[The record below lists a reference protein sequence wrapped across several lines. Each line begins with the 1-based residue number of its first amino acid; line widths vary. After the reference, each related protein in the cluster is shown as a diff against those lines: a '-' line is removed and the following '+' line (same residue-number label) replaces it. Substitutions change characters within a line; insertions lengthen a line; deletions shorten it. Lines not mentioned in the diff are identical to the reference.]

1 MSIISL
7 LRPTVDCDIFIASLS
22 PFTALEPLFSPLSLH
37 PAGHTSLIW
46 SCCLS
51 FRRKPIICGGSMATK
66 GVSLAASDLSAVSSS
81 SNFEGFYI
89 ARGTTEAIL
98 LDIGTAYVTKG
109 SWGGVSPYGGSATY
123 YTAGYGSTLLDD
135 TNRMRVCIYHG
146 ANDINNVD
154 GISKQSSDPKPDKFR
169 SRPGHRRLTG
179 PRFSITSMD
188 CRSRGRTSL
197 RVRFGGCS
205 YLVDYETQ
213 NEEGRDSNSRRGY
226 SGTQQSVWPPP
237 PQPAPAALATSTIAW
252 NHSIKRMGR
261 SEQVDTASLDWR
273 LSSPA
278 RALKS

>member
-1 MSIISL
+1 
-7 LRPTVDCDIFIASLS
+7 
-22 PFTALEPLFSPLSLH
+22 
-37 PAGHTSLIW
+37 
-46 SCCLS
+46 
-51 FRRKPIICGGSMATK
+51 MATK

-135 TNRMRVCIYHG
+135 TNRMRVCSSPYSAATMTVYQTPPDGPFWQDVEGRKLNYYSIYHG

-179 PRFSITSMD
+179 PRFSIITSMD
-188 CRSRGRTSL
+188 CRSRGRASL

-226 SGTQQSVWPPP
+226 SGTQQFVWPPP

-261 SEQVDTASLDWR
+261 SEQADTASLDWH
-273 LSSPA
+273 LSSPTG
-278 RALKS
+278 ALKS